1 MIDTLS
7 IHTQPT
13 TQSRLATQDFDN
25 LEFGKAF
32 SDHMFVVDY
41 RDGEWHDAQ
50 ILPYGDLTVSPAN
63 SALHYGQAI
72 FEGMKAYHQA
82 DGGVAL
88 FRPLDNWARLNASAE
103 RMCMPTVPEELFMQG
118 LRELL
123 KRDAGWVPTGAG
135 SSLYI
140 RPFMFATDGF
150 IGVRPSEEYRFVI
163 FTCPVGLYYNKP
175 LRVRFEQKY
184 VRSAEGGAGFAKN
197 AGNYGAAMYPTKLA
211 QQEGYNQLIW
221 TDASEH
227 RYVEESGTMNAIFVI
242 DGRVVTPALSTSIL
256 DGVTRRSVLALAH
269 DMGLPVEERKVSSRE
284 IMEALAAGKLEE
296 AFGAGTAA
304 TIAPISVIGY
314 EGHDYELPE
323 VGPQGLLEARRRGP
337 GCHPHRRRGR
347 RAQLDGG
354 RVRQ

>member
-1 MIDTLS
+1 MIDVFP
-7 IHTQPT
+7 IRTQLT
-13 TQSRLATQDFDN
+13 TAPRLAEQDFDH
-25 LEFGKAF
+25 LEFGKLF

-41 RDGEWHDAQ
+41 RDGEWQDAQ
-50 ILPYGDLTVSPAN
+50 ILPYGELSVSPAN
-63 SALHYGQAI
+63 SALHYGQSI

-82 DGGVAL
+82 DGSVAL
-88 FRPLDNWARLNASAE
+88 FRPLDNWDRLNKSAE
-103 RMCMPTVPEELFMQG
+103 RMCMPAIPEELFMQG
-118 LRELL
+118 LRELIRL
-123 KRDAGWVPTGAG
+123 DAGWVPTFAG

-150 IGVRPSEEYRFVI
+150 IGVRPSEAYRFVI

-227 RYVEESGTMNAIFVI
+227 QYVEESGTMNAIFVI
-242 DGRVVTPALSTSIL
+242 DGRVITPALSTSIL
-256 DGVTRRSVLALAH
+256 DGVTRRSVLALAR
-269 DMGLPVEERKVSSRE
+269 DMGLTVEERKVSSRE
-284 IMEALAAGKLEE
+284 IIAALQNGTLEE

-304 TIAPISVIGY
+304 TIAPMAVIGY
-314 EGHDYELPE
+314 EGHDYELPAAGPNAFSKR
-323 VGPQGLLEARRRGP
+323 VGAALDAIRTGEAAD
-337 GCHPHRRRGR
+337 PHNWMV
-347 RAQLDGG
+347 A
-354 RVRQ
+354 V

>member
-1 MIDTLS
+1 MIDVFP
-7 IHTQPT
+7 IRTQPNT
-13 TQSRLATQDFDN
+13 ASRLAEQDFDH
-25 LEFGKAF
+25 LEFGKVF

-41 RDGEWHDAQ
+41 RDGEWQDAQ

-82 DGGVAL
+82 DGSVAL
-88 FRPLDNWARLNASAE
+88 FRPLDNWDRLNKSAE
-103 RMCMPTVPEELFMQG
+103 RMCMPPIPEELFMQG
-118 LRELL
+118 LRELIRL
-123 KRDAGWVPTGAG
+123 DAGWVPTFAG

-227 RYVEESGTMNAIFVI
+227 QYVEESGTMNAIFVI
-242 DGRVVTPALSTSIL
+242 EGRVITPALSTSIL
-256 DGVTRRSVLALAH
+256 DGVTRRSVLALAR
-269 DMGLPVEERKVSSRE
+269 DMGLTVEERKVSSRE
-284 IMEALAAGKLEE
+284 IIAALQNGTLEE

-314 EGHDYELPE
+314 EGHDYELPA
-323 VGPQGLLEARRRGP
+323 VGPNAFSKRVGAALDAIRTGEAAD
-337 GCHPHRRRGR
+337 PHGWMV
-347 RAQLDGG
+347 G
-354 RVRQ
+354 V

>member
-1 MIDTLS
+1 MIDILP
-7 IHTQPT
+7 IRTQRT
-13 TQSRLATQDFDN
+13 TDSRLAALDFDH
-25 LEFGKAF
+25 LEFGKVFA
-32 SDHMFVVDY
+32 DHMFAVDY
-41 RDGEWHDAQ
+41 HNGEWQVPQ
-50 ILPYGDLTVSPAN
+50 IVPYGDMAVTPAN

-82 DGGVAL
+82 DGGLGL
-88 FRPLDNWARLNASAE
+88 FRPLDNWARLNVSAE
-103 RMCMPTVPEELFMQG
+103 RMCMPTIPEDLFMQG
-118 LRELL
+118 LRELVKL
-123 KRDAGWVPTGAG
+123 DAGWVPTAAG

-150 IGVRPSEEYRFVI
+150 IGVRPSESYRFMI

-227 RYVEESGTMNAIFVI
+227 QYVEESGTMNAIFVI

-256 DGVTRRSVLALAH
+256 DGVTRRSVLALAR
-269 DMGLPVEERKVSSRE
+269 DMGLTVEERKVSSVE

-304 TIAPISVIGY
+304 TIAPICTIGY
-314 EGHDYELPE
+314 EGHDYDLPVAGPNAFSKR
-323 VGPQGLLEARRRGP
+323 VGA
-337 GCHPHRRRGR
+337 
-347 RAQLDGG
+347 ALDAIRSGEG
-354 RVRQ
+354 ADVHNWMVRV